1 MGRTIVSI
9 AAVVLALSMLSACTS
24 RSSGP
29 QVSPSPSTTTPTA
42 SISPGPGTVTVVLS
56 GIQGEQGT
64 HLAGVL
70 FRGDG
75 TDWNAVG
82 GFSVLIDS
90 DPFSTTQV
98 VHRGYRGWPDPSLG
112 LAFPYVVDEV
122 ATVEPGTYTLDLW
135 LARKLGPY
143 GRWLPAASPGSEG
156 VPDRGRRPPGAWHGR
171 WVDRP
176 GPARPT
182 LAWHE
187 LPHGEPI
194 PKLLIDADESRIT
207 RAVVVGMLR
216 EAGR

>member
-1 MGRTIVSI
+1 MRRTAVSI

-29 QVSPSPSTTTPTA
+29 QVSPGPPTSTPTA

-56 GIQGEQGT
+56 GIQGEQGS

-70 FRGDG
+70 FRADG
-75 TDWNAVG
+75 TGWNAVG

-122 ATVEPGTYTLDLW
+122 ASVEPGTYTLDLW
-135 LARKLGPY
+135 LARKLSPY
-143 GRWLPAASPGSEG
+143 GRWLPAASPGLKNCRIRVVIHQG
-156 VPDRGRRPPGAWHGR
+156 QGAVVG
-171 WVDRP
+171 
-176 GPARPT
+176 
-182 LAWHE
+182 
-187 LPHGEPI
+187 
-194 PKLLIDADESRIT
+194 LIDPALHDPRWTGTNCRTGS
-207 RAVVVGMLR
+207 
-216 EAGR
+216 